1 MTSTTTTRVGL
12 YKTSSDGSDLVNVV
26 TDLLNNWDAIDLNI
40 GYRDCTST
48 TRPSTVWKG
57 LPIRESDTGRL
68 YVSNGTA
75 PASGSWVQIP
85 AAGASFLAAFT
96 FAGAVSLN
104 STLAVTGATTLSST
118 LAVTGATTLS
128 STLGVTGA
136 VTLNSTLAVTGNI
149 TNSGTIS
156 SLTSSAAEDT
166 TSRTTTSTSLTTIA
180 GALAATLT
188 VPPSG
193 KVKVT
198 LLTLQRNSGA
208 GNTFSSFRAAG
219 SVSGTNFTETLT
231 GSIGVTGTNN
241 STGMIV
247 RRLTGLTA
255 GETLTVTPY
264 HMVNSGTGTYDYR
277 YIMLEALGV

>member
-1 MTSTTTTRVGL
+1 MTATTTTRLGL

-85 AAGASFLAAFT
+85 AGGASFLAAFT

-118 LAVTGATTLS
+118 LGVAGATS
-128 STLGVTGA
+128 
-136 VTLNSTLAVTGNI
+136 LNSTLAVTGAI
-149 TNSGTIS
+149 TAGSTVRATGMA
-156 SLTSSAAEDT
+156 SAFASDT
-166 TSRTTTSTSLTTIA
+166 ATRTTTSATFVDTTV
-180 GALAATLT
+180 LSTT
-188 VPPSG
+188 VVVPPSG
-193 KVKVT
+193 KVDVSGTVT
-198 LLTLQRNSGA
+198 QFNP
-208 GNTFSSFRAAG
+208 AAQYCYSDLVVTG
-219 SVSGTNFTETLT
+219 SVSGVIRAAADATAVRMVNFVSAGANEL
-231 GSIGVTGTNN
+231 SQFLRFIVTSAN
-241 STGMIV
+241 
-247 RRLTGLTA
+247 A
-255 GETLTVTPY
+255 GETLTIKWQHRT
-264 HMVNSGTGTYDYR
+264 TGASNGQFSSRT
-277 YIMLEALGV
+277 ITAVPLLG